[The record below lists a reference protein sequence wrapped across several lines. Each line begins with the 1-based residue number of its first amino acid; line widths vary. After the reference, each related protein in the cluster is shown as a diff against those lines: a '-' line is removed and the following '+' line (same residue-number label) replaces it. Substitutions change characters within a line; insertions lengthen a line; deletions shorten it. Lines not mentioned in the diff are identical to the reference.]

1 MSTLPLSRLHGFRVS
16 LPLRMLGA
24 LALLA
29 TAPAAHAQWAVVDVG
44 SIAQLVQEVAIL
56 ERALATAQGELRQ
69 AEASYSA
76 MTGDRGMENLLSGT
90 QRNYLPTSEGELTA
104 LLAQSSTPYGTLAS
118 AMQGSLTA
126 HAVLSPGQVAALPA
140 DAAGYLETALRT
152 AALLQALAG
161 DALTTTSNR
170 FASLQQLVAAI
181 PTARDQKGSLDLE
194 ARISA
199 EQAMLQNDQTKL
211 QVVFRAMQ
219 AERWLDREG
228 ERERVVADQG
238 DFSTRFAPVP

>member
-1 MSTLPLSRLHGFRVS
+1 MLRFPVLTLNGLGRS
-16 LPLRMLGA
+16 LPLRALGA

-29 TAPAAHAQWAVVDVG
+29 MAPAAHAQWAVVDVG
-44 SIAQLVQEVAIL
+44 AIAQLVQQVAIL
-56 ERALATAQGELRQ
+56 ERALTTAQGELQQ
-69 AEASYSA
+69 AEASYRA

-90 QRNYLPTSEGELTA
+90 TRNYLPTSEGELSA
-104 LLAQSSTPYGTLAS
+104 LLGQSSTPYGTLAS
-118 AMQGSLTA
+118 AMQGSVTA
-126 HAVLSPGQVAALPA
+126 HAVLSPTELAALPA
-140 DAAGYLETALRT
+140 DAAGYLETGLRI

-161 DALTTTSNR
+161 DALTTTSSR
-170 FASLQQLVAAI
+170 FASLQQLIAAI
-181 PTARDQKGSLDLE
+181 PTATDQKGSLDLE

-219 AERWLDREG
+219 AERWLDAEG
-228 ERERVVADQG
+228 ERERVVADHG